1 METLTIKMNVHLGAN
16 KSHGIVNLHDPET
29 RQKEILNFLK
39 ICVKVAENW
48 FDLFTY
54 LPQFNCN

>member
-1 METLTIKMNVHLGAN
+1 MNVHLGVN